1 MSQGLP
7 PENPAT
13 EPEIIP
19 PGRDDAGL
27 AGDKSRLWI
36 AVRTRRVGAWRSV
49 PTFGPFAVILVL
61 LVVGMLAAVTL
72 LILLGTIL
80 LWIPVLAVLFALLFV
95 AGVLR
100 GHFRGTAP

>member
-1 MSQGLP
+1 
-7 PENPAT
+7 
-13 EPEIIP
+13 
-19 PGRDDAGL
+19 
-27 AGDKSRLWI
+27 
-36 AVRTRRVGAWRSV
+36 
-49 PTFGPFAVILVL
+49 
-61 LVVGMLAAVTL
+61 MLAAVTL